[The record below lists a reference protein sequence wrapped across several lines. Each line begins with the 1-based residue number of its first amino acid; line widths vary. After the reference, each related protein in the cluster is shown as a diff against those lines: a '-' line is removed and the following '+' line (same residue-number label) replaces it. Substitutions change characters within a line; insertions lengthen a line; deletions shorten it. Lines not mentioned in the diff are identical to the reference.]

1 MNQALEAVQTRRS
14 IRRFTSEPVSRE
26 SINLIL
32 KTAMCAPSACNQ
44 QPWHFVVIDDPG
56 IMDTLSSIHE
66 GVTFVKDAPCA
77 ILICGDTEG
86 APFVD
91 FWRDD
96 CAAATMNILLA
107 AHSLGLGA
115 TWTGVGPSSRHTA
128 ARMRDIL
135 SIPDGYTPFS
145 LIPLGYPGEQK
156 RIADRFDPAKVHY
169 NSKW

>member
-1 MNQALEAVQTRRS
+1 MDQTLEAVQTRRS
-14 IRRFTSEPVSRE
+14 IRRFTPEPVSKE
-26 SINLIL
+26 YIGHIL
-32 KTAMCAPSACNQ
+32 QAAMQAPSACNQ

-56 IMDTLSSIHE
+56 VMDTLSSIHE
-66 GVTFVKDAPCA
+66 GVTFIKDAPCA
-77 ILICGDTEG
+77 ILVCGDTEG
-86 APFVD
+86 APFPD

-107 AHSLGLGA
+107 AHALGLGA

-135 SIPDGYTPFS
+135 GIPDGYTPFS
-145 LIPLGYPGEQK
+145 LIPLGYPDEK
-156 RIADRFDPAKVHY
+156 RNIPDRFDPAKVHY